1 MIKTVAVALILCV
14 TLTFAGLGRAS
25 EPSSAFDGAIRILP
39 DLSKSPAAIDP
50 DVVRPGI
57 TLADLCPHAN
67 TTAIR
72 SVPKSEADA
81 VYAEYGQ
88 VRFKGE
94 CAALDPKTG
103 KASGCEIDHICSL
116 ELGCNNNVKNLWVQV
131 YAGTPWTAH
140 VKDAY
145 ENFLHAQVCSKK
157 MTIADAQHEISVDWI
172 AGYKSHPELPLPQI
186 AR

>member
-1 MIKTVAVALILCV
+1 MKIHIIAVLATLCATPICAQSGGALN
-14 TLTFAGLGRAS
+14 G
-25 EPSSAFDGAIRILP
+25 SSAFDGAVRILP
-39 DLSKSPAAIDP
+39 DLSRSPAALDP

-67 TTAIR
+67 TTSIR
-72 SVPKSEADA
+72 NVPKSEADS

-88 VRFKGE
+88 VRFKGR

-103 KASGCEIDHICSL
+103 KVAGCEVDHICSL
-116 ELGCNNNVKNLWVQV
+116 ELGCNNNIKNLWVQV

-145 ENFLHAQVCSKK
+145 ENFLHSQICSKK
-157 MTIADAQHEISVDWI
+157 MRISDAQHEISTDWI
-172 AGYKSHPELPLPQI
+172 AGYKSHPELPIPTQ
-186 AR
+186 